1 MAKSKSTKSSK
12 STKQTKT
19 QKQVAK
25 VAKKA
30 IKKLTP
36 KQILAI
42 LVVVVI
48 VVAVLV
54 ALYFIKP
61 ELFAFLKRPESPPAR
76 QNNAISEDLAFE
88 AHFINVGQGD
98 AILLRFAD
106 GTDVM
111 IDVGVAGT
119 TLNPKAD
126 VEVMLLTYLED
137 VGLDAIDYM
146 IITHPDTDHYN
157 MADAIFDAYDVRTI
171 YANNVNKNQTY
182 NTFLQD
188 AKDEVYS
195 VHGHY
200 DNFIGIGAM
209 GKTYEITGE
218 NFTIDI
224 YAPGYDRLGNA
235 DENYTAA
242 ESNGMSPIIIVT
254 AAERRLVL
262 AGDAIIATEEWFMD
276 EIEGTSYDIEGTS
289 YDCDFL
295 KAGHHGSDTSSGD
308 AFLDFIT
315 CEYVIV
321 MADRDHSHGHPH
333 DVVMERFEERSMPTY
348 VTEDNGHI
356 VLKVDK
362 EGNFVFEV
370 QYDVPA
376 SNNKDNVETY
386 MVVVSGP

>member
-146 IITHPDTDHYN
+146 IITHQILTT
-157 MADAIFDAYDVRTI
+157 TI
-171 YANNVNKNQTY
+171 WQMQY
-182 NTFLQD
+182 L
-188 AKDEVYS
+188 
-195 VHGHY
+195 
-200 DNFIGIGAM
+200 
-209 GKTYEITGE
+209 
-218 NFTIDI
+218 
-224 YAPGYDRLGNA
+224 
-235 DENYTAA
+235 
-242 ESNGMSPIIIVT
+242 
-254 AAERRLVL
+254 
-262 AGDAIIATEEWFMD
+262 
-276 EIEGTSYDIEGTS
+276 
-289 YDCDFL
+289 
-295 KAGHHGSDTSSGD
+295 
-308 AFLDFIT
+308 
-315 CEYVIV
+315 
-321 MADRDHSHGHPH
+321 
-333 DVVMERFEERSMPTY
+333 MP
-348 VTEDNGHI
+348 
-356 VLKVDK
+356 
-362 EGNFVFEV
+362 
-370 QYDVPA
+370 
-376 SNNKDNVETY
+376 
-386 MVVVSGP
+386 MM